1 MEKEKEIEGESSDIE
16 QKISKPKEN
25 MVKNQRKNK
34 KHNKKT
40 KHKKEMEDISDQIQ
54 FQLKYENFEEDSD
67 VFQLQLTRKESKIK
81 MDDSSLLDQSHFR
94 FMIKDNSEIMKKYNH
109 IKQHNFKNITW
120 EDIALIYFY
129 CNHDY
134 SCPICLE
141 VNLCSP
147 VIIKCGHIFCYPC
160 LLDMYNYHKKSNN
173 DKPLL
178 CPLCHK
184 EIEINQND
192 DNYNWY
198 KF

>member
-109 IKQHNFKNITW
+109 IKQHNFKNTINLKLSPPKIGGSIFLYLTNSY
-120 EDIALIYFY
+120 LIYYEIGIAMRFY
-129 CNHDY
+129 
-134 SCPICLE
+134 
-141 VNLCSP
+141 V
-147 VIIKCGHIFCYPC
+147 
-160 LLDMYNYHKKSNN
+160 
-173 DKPLL
+173 
-178 CPLCHK
+178 
-184 EIEINQND
+184 
-192 DNYNWY
+192 
-198 KF
+198 